1 MSKENCSLIKD
12 LLPLYIDDLC
22 SNESTEIIKNHLET
36 CSECA
41 KEFEQLT
48 SQPEIKVVKDTST
61 ELIKGV
67 GKMFKKD
74 KKKAI
79 IKTISVF
86 LVVFILLGAF
96 AFLKLPL
103 MLYENKFSGV
113 SSACEVLESGD
124 NSKSNYSNEYFSL
137 YIDAKFGEY
146 TEKKTDS
153 GAYILDFGND
163 KNIVIYDEN
172 QGVSV
177 PTMDE
182 HKAPFIQ
189 SLKYPIVYSFIEKG
203 IENYGY
209 NTDVSVTYNYK
220 MIKDFISSKAPKV
233 KLFSSFEDYTKAC
246 AYYACMEVAVSQP
259 GSINSH
265 DIVSENDKAIG
276 KGWYI
281 VSVDDNESYQLYFQ
295 SKEDLSKIY
304 AVRVSNFTEEETKEI
319 FKYIVIK

>member
-22 SNESTEIIKNHLET
+22 SDDSTKIIKNHLET
-36 CSECA
+36 CSECN
-41 KEFEQLT
+41 KEYEQLT
-48 SQPEIKVVKDTST
+48 NQPEIKVVNDTST

-79 IKTISVF
+79 VKTISVF
-86 LVVFILLGAF
+86 LVVFVLLGVF
-96 AFLKLPL
+96 AFLKVPL

-124 NSKSNYSNEYFSL
+124 NLKSNYSNEYFSL
-137 YIDAKFGEY
+137 YIDAKLGEY

-172 QGVSV
+172 QGIPI
-177 PTMDE
+177 PTMDD
-182 HKAPFIQ
+182 HKEYLKD
-189 SLKYPIVYSFIEKG
+189 LKYPIVYSFVEKG

-209 NTDVSVTYNYK
+209 STDVAVTYNYK
-220 MIKDFISSKAPKV
+220 MIKDFISCEAPKV
-233 KLFSSFEDYTKAC
+233 KLLSSFEDYTKEC
-246 AYYACMEVAVSQP
+246 AYYACMEMAVLST
-259 GSINSH
+259 GGKSH
-265 DIVSENDKAIG
+265 YIVSENDKAVGIG
-276 KGWYI
+276 DYI
-281 VSVDDNESYQLYFQ
+281 FAEDSDRYLLRLQ
-295 SKEDLSKIY
+295 SKEDISKIY
-304 AVRVSNFTEEETKEI
+304 VVTISGFTKEETKEI
-319 FKYIVIK
+319 FKYVVMK